1 VIAIFAPGQNKEA
14 DALFGYVK
22 QRRWDDIHD
31 VRVIGD
37 HDGLKRAL
45 KSGRVEVVLASTLQ
59 ALGRSQGDLT
69 ATLREIAGRQIQL
82 IVPSQG
88 ISGVSSE
95 MLLIVLNCIEEF
107 RRSVRVERTK
117 QAMRRAK
124 RRGARLGRPA
134 ELELDV
140 GKVKS

>member
-1 VIAIFAPGQNKEA
+1 M
-14 DALFGYVK
+14 
-22 QRRWDDIHD
+22 
-31 VRVIGD
+31 
-37 HDGLKRAL
+37 
-45 KSGRVEVVLASTLQ
+45 LASTLQ
-59 ALGRSQGDLT
+59 ALGRSQGDLM

-88 ISGVSSE
+88 ISGVSPE

-124 RRGARLGRPA
+124 RGGARLGRPA
-134 ELELDV
+134 ELELGV
-140 GKVKS
+140 GKLKS

>member
-1 VIAIFAPGQNKEA
+1 MIAIFAPGQNKEA

-59 ALGRSQGDLT
+59 ALGRSQGDLM
-69 ATLREIAGRQIQL
+69 ATLREIADRQIHL
-82 IVPSQG
+82 TVPSQG
-88 ISGVSSE
+88 ISGVSPE
-95 MLLIVLNCIEEF
+95 MLLIVLNCVEEF

-124 RRGARLGRPA
+124 RGGARLGRPA

>member
-1 VIAIFAPGQNKEA
+1 MIAIFAPGQNKEA

-59 ALGRSQGDLT
+59 ALGRSQGDLM
-69 ATLREIAGRQIQL
+69 ATLREIADRQIQL
-82 IVPSQG
+82 TVPSQG
-88 ISGVSSE
+88 ISGVSPE

-124 RRGARLGRPA
+124 RGESDLAGPRSWNWTLG
-134 ELELDV
+134 
-140 GKVKS
+140 K